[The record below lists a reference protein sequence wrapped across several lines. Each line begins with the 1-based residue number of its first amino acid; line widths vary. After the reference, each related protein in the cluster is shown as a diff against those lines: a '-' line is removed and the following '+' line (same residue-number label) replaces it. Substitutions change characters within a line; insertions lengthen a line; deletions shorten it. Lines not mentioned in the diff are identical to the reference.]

1 MNGGY
6 ILIDATGLD
15 LTKGKTPQTINGLYN
30 RVYRAMA
37 WNKPMY
43 CCNAI
48 WGTGKP
54 ITPIQIFAIDFE
66 DYIICTASTLQVIIA
81 PDDTV
86 TINNMAGD

>member
-1 MNGGY
+1 MTGGY

-15 LTKGKTPQTINGLYN
+15 LTKGQTPQTINGLYN
-30 RVYRAMA
+30 KVYRAMP

-43 CCNAI
+43 CCNAV

-66 DYIICTASTLQVIIA
+66 DYIICTASTLQVIVA